1 MQGQAEFGVNGP
13 GELSKLFEAGLYRI
27 AGSMNCL
34 LLCALQNSML
44 QSSDRHLIAAGME
57 SRSHELTCSS
67 SCLGIVSLK
76 RA

>member
-1 MQGQAEFGVNGP
+1 
-13 GELSKLFEAGLYRI
+13 
-27 AGSMNCL
+27 MNCL
-34 LLCALQNSML
+34 LLCALQNSMR

-67 SCLGIVSLK
+67 SCLGTASLK

>member
-13 GELSKLFEAGLYRI
+13 GDLSKFSGAGLYRI

-44 QSSDRHLIAAGME
+44 R
-57 SRSHELTCSS
+57 
-67 SCLGIVSLK
+67 VSP
-76 RA
+76 ATDT